1 MKIIAATVIAVALL
15 CHPAAAQT
23 AVPLLVEVDWLAEHL
38 DDRDLV
44 LLHVGEAGEYNA
56 QHIPGARVIS
66 EADVTKPH
74 DMARGD
80 LMLELPDVATLRS
93 MFAARGISDNSRI
106 VVYFG
111 PAAAVQSTTRIVLT
125 LDYLGLGDR
134 TSLLNGGL
142 AAWVRAGKPV
152 TKEAARVTPGVL
164 TARPTKPVVVDAEFV
179 KSVVSRPN
187 HKLVDARAP
196 VFYSGVSPTFEKSGH
211 IPGAINI
218 PFTDVTDPERKI
230 DRARLAEVFA
240 RAGVRPGDTVVAYCH
255 IGQQATAVVFA
266 ARLLGHPVVLY
277 DGAFQDWASANRG
290 PVEK

>member
-1 MKIIAATVIAVALL
+1 MKIIAAACVALL
-15 CHPAAAQT
+15 LLCLPAAAQT
-23 AVPLLVEVDWLAEHL
+23 TSALLVEVDWLTEHL
-38 DDRDLV
+38 NDRDLI
-44 LLHVGEAGEYNA
+44 LLHVGEAGEYNK
-56 QHIPGARVIS
+56 QHIPGARVIA

-80 LMLELPDVATLRS
+80 LMLELPDVAQLRAT
-93 MFAARGISDNSRI
+93 FAARGVSDNSRI

-111 PAAAVQSTTRIVLT
+111 QTAPVQSTTRIILT

-152 TKEAARVTPGVL
+152 TAEMTRITPGVL
-164 TARPTKPVVVDAEFV
+164 TARPTKAVVVDAEFV
-179 KSVVSRPN
+179 KSIASRPN

-218 PFTDVTDPERKI
+218 PFTDVTDTERK
-230 DRARLAEVFA
+230 
-240 RAGVRPGDTVVAYCH
+240 
-255 IGQQATAVVFA
+255 
-266 ARLLGHPVVLY
+266 
-277 DGAFQDWASANRG
+277 
-290 PVEK
+290 